1 MNSVSKDDLKGL
13 KSPSGFQVLFSL
25 LLGYY
30 SVPHFEAKGSF
41 QDFVKDFEKMPR
53 DEKRKIIASSV
64 CITPLKEEEYL
75 NVLCFAKDE
84 NGIPY
89 SKENVE
95 NLTYEQIMEIVI
107 DVCLAYSDCRV
118 FF

>member
-13 KSPSGFQVLFSL
+13 KSPSGFQVLYSL
-25 LLGYY
+25 LIGYY
-30 SVPHFEAKGSF
+30 TIPSFNEDGTFEEFIKG
-41 QDFVKDFEKMPR
+41 FEKLPR
-53 DEKRKIIASSV
+53 EEKRKIIAKSV
-64 CITPLKEEEYL
+64 CVTPLKEEEYL

-95 NLTYEQIMEIVI
+95 NLSYEQIMEIVI
-107 DVCLAYSDCRV
+107 DVCLAYTDVRV